1 MRSVAGAPELA
12 PTLRTARLLNAAG
25 PHRMVARVLLVLL
38 VVVVAILFL
47 PWQQNVQGK
56 GLVTALRPQDRPQA
70 VPALIAGRIERWH
83 VQEGAPVRKGDLL
96 VEISEIKESF
106 LDPRT
111 VARTAEQVAAKEAA
125 LRAKGEKV
133 EALTRQVEALTAGR
147 SLGLDKARNTVTLQE
162 ASVAAAVVDSAV
174 AAAQLT
180 RNQQLFA
187 DGLKSRAEFEAY
199 QVKLQA
205 AVAKVVERRQALRNA
220 SIELAAI
227 EAEYDEKIAKA
238 TADRSA
244 TAAEIAEGRADVAKL
259 QMQHAAMEIRR
270 EMYRITAPQDG
281 FVVRAVRAGIGET
294 IKEGEPVVTVMPA
307 HAEQAVEL
315 YVRPM
320 DVPLLSPGRKV
331 RLQFDGWPALQ
342 FSGWPSVSVGTFGGV
357 IRVVDYVNAPDGS
370 YRVLVA
376 PDPADEPWPRELRVG
391 SGALGWAMLDEVRV
405 WFEIWRRFNG
415 FPPSIRPGQPAA
427 GAKA

>member
-38 VVVVAILFL
+38 VVVVAVLFL

-56 GLVTALRPQDRPQA
+56 GLVTALRPQDRPQV

-133 EALTRQVEALTAGR
+133 AALTRQVEALAAGR

-174 AAAQLT
+174 AAAQLA

-205 AVAKVVERRQALRNA
+205 AVAKLVERRQALRNA

-238 TADRSA
+238 SADRSA
-244 TAAEIAEGRADVAKL
+244 TAAEIGEGRADVAKL
-259 QMQHAAMEIRR
+259 RMQYAAMEIRQG
-270 EMYRITAPQDG
+270 MYRITAPQDG
-281 FVVRAVRAGIGET
+281 YVVRAVRAGIGET

-320 DVPLLSPGRKV
+320 DVPLLRPGRKV

-357 IRVVDYVNAPDGS
+357 IRVVDYVNAPDGT

-376 PDPADEPWPRELRVG
+376 PDTADEPWPRELRVG

-415 FPPSIRPGQPAA
+415 FPPSIRPGQPAT